1 MEIQVEELE
10 KIIADKLPDIK
21 RIANKYFI
29 TGGSLDDLVQEGM
42 IGLIDGIRSYD
53 PSHGE
58 LGSKNFDSFILMC
71 AKRQILDAIKKDN
84 SQKNRVLNN
93 SISLNDGFEKGQETG
108 KEVVRVDTPEDI
120 VINRLS
126 QEERENS
133 ISIMLSKFE
142 KTVLNLYLEGCKQS
156 EIALQLNKSIK
167 SVDNTL
173 QRIKNKIKGKG

>member
-1 MEIQVEELE
+1 MEIQNDELE
-10 KIIADKLPDIK
+10 KIIADSLPDVK

-29 TGGSLDDLVQEGM
+29 IGGSLDDLVQEGM
-42 IGLIDGIRSYD
+42 IGLIDGIRAYD
-53 PSHGE
+53 STHGDKDSE
-58 LGSKNFDSFILMC
+58 NFKSFILMC

-84 SQKNRVLNN
+84 SKKNSVLNN
-93 SISLNDGFEKGQETG
+93 SIALNDGFEKGQESG
-108 KEVVRVDTPEDI
+108 KENVRIDTPEDI
-120 VINRLS
+120 VMNRIE
-126 QEERENS
+126 QEETANS

-142 KTVLNLYLEGCKQS
+142 KSVLNLYLEGCKQS

>member
-1 MEIQVEELE
+1 MEIQNDELE
-10 KIIADKLPDIK
+10 KIIAENLSDVK

-29 TGGSLDDLVQEGM
+29 VGGSLDDLVQEGM
-42 IGLIDGIRSYD
+42 IGLIDGIRAYD
-53 PSHGE
+53 STRGGIE
-58 LGSKNFDSFILMC
+58 SDNFKSFILMC

-84 SQKNRVLNN
+84 SKKNSVLNN
-93 SISLNDGFEKGQETG
+93 SVALNDGFEKGQELG
-108 KEVVRVDTPEDI
+108 KEKVRIDTPEDI
-120 VINRLS
+120 VMNRIE
-126 QEERENS
+126 QEETANS

-142 KTVLNLYLEGCKQS
+142 KSVLNLYLEGCKQS